1 MSYQRCFYNYTYTE
15 KYKLVLTVSPRFCPR
30 VKQMN
35 QLASYTKLKG
45 VAHPTTENI
54 EGKFKESILVC
65 YVSGCNAI

>member
-35 QLASYTKLKG
+35 QLASYTKLNG
-45 VAHPTTENI
+45 VLRNI
-54 EGKFKESILVC
+54 NCRLDRIYPRYL
-65 YVSGCNAI
+65 